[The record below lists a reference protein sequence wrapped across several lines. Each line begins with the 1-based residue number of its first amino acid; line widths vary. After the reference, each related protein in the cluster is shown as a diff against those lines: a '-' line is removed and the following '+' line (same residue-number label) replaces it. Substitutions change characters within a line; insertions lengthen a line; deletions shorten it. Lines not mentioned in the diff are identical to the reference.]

1 VPKPPQNRPLYFSAF
16 VMNTPSHVIHGLW
29 RDPQAANHQI
39 NSLEHWT
46 ELAREVDQAGY
57 DLLFF
62 ADVSGLRSPWNG
74 SYELVARE
82 GMQVPVNDP
91 SVLISALAAATT
103 NLGLVYTSSI
113 VQSPPFDF
121 ARRISTLDH
130 YTRGRVGWNIVT
142 SFSDNTYRNYGHDKL
157 IEHDLR
163 YEIAA
168 EYVDVV
174 YKLWEGSWDDDA
186 LVADKAAGVHADATK
201 IHRINHVGE
210 HFSVE
215 GPHFVTPSPQRVPFL
230 FQAGASPV
238 GQRFSARNA
247 EGVFISSPDPASA
260 RGLIDE
266 TRALAADY
274 GRDPY
279 DVKFFQG
286 LSLVVGRTEDEAREK
301 EARMEGLL
309 SVEGVL
315 CHILGDAGIDA
326 GALPLDTR
334 LSDLGEFRG
343 VQGWARWAGE
353 SAGTDDPTIADL
365 GRAFERSSRIVGT
378 PEQVADK
385 LEEWRDAGI
394 DGVNVFHAVRPH
406 TFTDIAE
413 LLFPELR
420 RRGLISGDKS
430 GTLRHKLSGGGAD
443 RVPSTH
449 PAARYRG
456 AFTDNSLAD
465 KVAEPLSVPERV

>member
-1 VPKPPQNRPLYFSAF
+1 LFFSAF

-29 RDPQAANHQI
+29 REPHAANHEI
-39 NSLEHWT
+39 NSLTHWT
-46 ELAREVDQAGY
+46 DLARDVDRAGY

-82 GMQVPVNDP
+82 GMQIPVNDP
-91 SVLISALAAATT
+91 SVLISALATATT
-103 NLGLVYTSSI
+103 DIGLVYTSSI

-130 YTRGRVGWNIVT
+130 YTNGRVGWNIVT

-157 IEHDLR
+157 VEHDLR
-163 YEIAA
+163 YEIAD
-168 EYVDVV
+168 EYLDVV
-174 YKLWEGSWDDDA
+174 YKLWEGSWEDDA
-186 LVADKAAGVHADATK
+186 LVADKQSGVHADAAK
-201 IHRINHVGE
+201 IHRINHTGT

-215 GPHFVTPSPQRVPFL
+215 GPHFVTPSPQRTPFL

-247 EGVFISSPDPASA
+247 EGVFISSPDPGSA
-260 RGLIDE
+260 RVLIDE
-266 TRALAADY
+266 TRSLAAQY

-286 LSLVVGRTEDEAREK
+286 LSLVVGRTSAEARDK
-301 EARMEGLL
+301 EARLEEYL

-326 GALPLDTR
+326 GALPLSTP
-334 LSDLGEFRG
+334 LSELGEFRG
-343 VQGWARWAGE
+343 VQGWARWAAE
-353 SAGTDDPTIADL
+353 AAGTDDPTVADL
-365 GRAFERSSRIVGT
+365 GRVFERSSRIVGSV
-378 PEQVADK
+378 EEVADK
-385 LEEWRDAGI
+385 LEEWRAAGI

-420 RRGLISGDKS
+420 RRGLISTDKS
-430 GTLRHKLSGGGAD
+430 GTLRHKLSGGDD
-443 RVPSTH
+443 RLPDSH

-465 KVAEPLSVPERV
+465 TVSQPLSVPARL

>member
-1 VPKPPQNRPLYFSAF
+1 MPAPAADRPLFFSAF

-29 RDPQAANHQI
+29 RDPAAANHEI
-39 NSLEHWT
+39 NSLTHWV
-46 ELAREVDQAGY
+46 ELARFLDGAGY
-57 DLLFF
+57 DLMFF
-62 ADVSGLRSPWNG
+62 ADVIGLRSPWNG
-74 SYELVARE
+74 SYDLVARE
-82 GMQVPVNDP
+82 GMQIPVNDP
-91 SVLISALAAATT
+91 SVLISALATATT
-103 NLGLVYTSSI
+103 NLGLVFTSSI
-113 VQSPPFDF
+113 VQSQPFDF

-130 YTRGRVGWNIVT
+130 YTNGRVGWNIVT
-142 SFSDNTYRNYGHDKL
+142 SFSDNTYRNFGHDRL
-157 IEHDLR
+157 IDHDRR

-168 EYVDVV
+168 EYVDVA

-186 LVADKAAGVHADATK
+186 LVVDKANGVHADPSR
-201 IHRINHVGE
+201 IHKINHVGE

-260 RGLIDE
+260 KVLIDE
-266 TRALAADY
+266 SRSIAADY

-286 LSLVVGRTEDEAREK
+286 LSLVVGRTAEEARER
-301 EARMEGLL
+301 EARMEEQL

-315 CHILGDAGIDA
+315 CHLLGDAGIDA
-326 GALPLDTR
+326 GALPLDTP
-334 LSDLGEFRG
+334 LSQLGEFRG

-353 SAGTDDPTIADL
+353 ASAEPTIADL
-365 GRAFERSSRIVGT
+365 GRTFERSSRIVGSPT
-378 PEQVADK
+378 EIADR

-394 DGVNVFHAVRPH
+394 DGVNIFHATRPG
-406 TFTDIAE
+406 TFHDIAE

-420 RRGLISGDKS
+420 RRGLLSTDKS
-430 GTLRHKLSGGGAD
+430 GTLRHKLSGGAD

-456 AFTDNSLAD
+456 AFADNSLAD
-465 KVAEPLSVPERV
+465 KVSEPLTV